1 MLEVD
6 ARFARILAEAGLQ
19 TRDEIVQRFARGIE
33 PGGRNATVR
42 PDRIV
47 LPGGGEIAVHYK
59 HYEYRRPAWGFLG
72 RRSKAHREYLN
83 YQVFAR
89 LGLRTPET
97 LAWGEKRSLGG
108 RLKYAF
114 ILTRT
119 IPAAV
124 TLIEF
129 WERLARHPSR
139 QVAAA
144 QRAALL
150 RQLADETRRLHA
162 ARFVHN
168 DLVWRNLLV
177 TWEPPADAVLWWIDC
192 PRGGWVWRWPWL
204 GRRQIKDLAL
214 LDRQAAIRC
223 TPRERL
229 EFLRL
234 YLGVARRDPEVARLG
249 RAVMRYSRRRWPD
262 GHVPPVPAQCG
273 KPVARETPGSGL

>member
-1 MLEVD
+1 MD
-6 ARFARILAEAGLQ
+6 ARFARVFAEAGLQ
-19 TRDEIVQRFARGIE
+19 TPDAIVDRFGRGIE
-33 PGGRNATVR
+33 PGGRNATIR
-42 PDRIV
+42 PDRIA
-47 LPGGGEIAVHYK
+47 LPHGGEVAVHYK
-59 HYEYRRPAWGFLG
+59 HYEYRHPTWRFLG
-72 RRSKAHREYLN
+72 RRSKAHCEYLN

-129 WERLARHPSR
+129 WERLAQHPSR
-139 QVAAA
+139 QVAGA

-150 RQLADETRRLHA
+150 RQLAEETRRLHA

-177 TWEPPADAVLWWIDC
+177 TWEPPAGAVLWWIDC
-192 PRGGWVWRWPWL
+192 PRGGFGWRGPWL

-229 EFLRL
+229 EFLRR
-234 YLGVARRDPEVARLG
+234 YLGVASRDPRVARLA
-249 RAVMRYSRRRWPD
+249 RAVIRYSRRRWPD
-262 GHVPPVPAQCG
+262 WHVPSSRPNLRPEL
-273 KPVARETPGSGL
+273 PVAR